1 MNRLPFLFI
10 LLCPAFA
17 FAAENEPTTAV
28 TLVAGENDSQWRP
41 LFEALAAQEPIF
53 STFTEKRWFP
63 FRKSAIEL
71 TGELRFSRERGL
83 SLRYLT
89 PKERMMIADD
99 TGVLLRD
106 SRGRS
111 KVVPPDP
118 RSGNPDT
125 ALLAILRFDLDELLE
140 MYEIQAAGDSGGW
153 EFVFTP
159 KDAEVRKSIGQIT
172 ASGSEAALTG
182 FEFRRSESQRVEIAI
197 GETATQVTFTPE
209 EIEKFFR

>member
-1 MNRLPFLFI
+1 MNRSPFLF
-10 LLCPAFA
+10 LLLWPAIA
-17 FAAENEPTTAV
+17 TAAETETAPPV
-28 TLVAGENDSQWRP
+28 ELVAGQDHSQWRP
-41 LFEALAAQEPIF
+41 LFEALEAQAPIF

-89 PKERMMIADD
+89 PKERMMIADE
-99 TGVLLRD
+99 TGVVLRD

-111 KVVPPDP
+111 RAVTSEP
-118 RSGNPDT
+118 RSGSPET

-140 MYEIQAAGDSGGW
+140 LYEIQVAGDSGGW
-153 EFVFTP
+153 NLVFTP
-159 KDAEVRKSIGQIT
+159 RDEEVRKSIGRIT
-172 ASGSEAALTG
+172 ASGSETTLTAL
-182 FEFRRSESQRVEIAI
+182 EFRRSESQRVGIAI
-197 GETATQVTFTPE
+197 GETKTRVTFTPE